1 MFRKGIRLL
10 LSFVLIFSVIA
21 SASGVT
27 VFKMVC
33 SKKNKTMVSL
43 DQFKHCSNKE
53 NKGCS
58 FKRDCCQYS
67 KSVIDANQLSNHEN
81 KVQVSTPAIVELPQ
95 LLENT
100 CNFSMFLQ
108 EFSIQ
113 EQTIPSPPL
122 LLLISKLSI

>member
-1 MFRKGIRLL
+1 MFRKGIRFI
-10 LSFVLIFSVIA
+10 LSFVLIFSVLA

-43 DQFKHCSNKE
+43 EQFSHCSNKE
-53 NKGCS
+53 NKECS
-58 FKRDCCQYS
+58 FKRDCCQFS

-100 CNFSMFLQ
+100 NIFSVFLPK
-108 EFSIQ
+108 FSNVV
-113 EQTIPSPPL
+113 
-122 LLLISKLSI
+122 LILHPCLHYAI

>member
-1 MFRKGIRLL
+1 MFRKGIRFI
-10 LSFVLIFSVIA
+10 LSFVLIFSVLA

-43 DQFKHCSNKE
+43 EQFSHCSNKE
-53 NKGCS
+53 NKECS
-58 FKRDCCQYS
+58 FKRDCCQFS

-100 CNFSMFLQ
+100 NIFSVFLPK
-108 EFSIQ
+108 FSIQ